1 MCMHGG
7 KTFANARRQHL
18 QTERPSEKAA
28 LMSLCSWASSLWT
41 VIKYITILLYDILSW
56 QPEQTKHIAFHVLML
71 MPKLLNM
78 AKKAVLSWHS
88 PLSPVSAGATIL
100 FLSAL
105 QKLYMSPACAFC
117 PFPLDRLAI
126 CLMSVSSV
134 SVQTSWEEESHLF
147 LPPLYPLPSV
157 YLHALAWSCYSDM
170 CRINKWMGPI

>member
-28 LMSLCSWASSLWT
+28 LMSLCSWASSLWA

-56 QPEQTKHIAFHVLML
+56 QPEQTKTHSLPCPYANAQTPEHDQ
-71 MPKLLNM
+71 
-78 AKKAVLSWHS
+78 KAVLSWHS